1 MHKSNFELQ
10 EMYEDRSERREN
22 VFKNNKTKY
31 TMDPR
36 MYYLLEADED
46 NNNRY

>member
-22 VFKNNKTKY
+22 VFRNKMWTVKLRVTFNDFAEYDQNNSQ
-31 TMDPR
+31 D
-36 MYYLLEADED
+36 D
-46 NNNRY
+46 